1 MKTPLS
7 FYPRHFI
14 VLLLLLCS
22 VKGWGQ
28 TTLSKWALTTD
39 GTPNSVAAHVSAGDF
54 TKGSGISNITYGSNG
69 AYADSWTT
77 LNSPD
82 ATDYFQITVAPSTGY
97 TLNIQQILFGERR
110 SGTGIRNYQVQYSTN
125 ADFSSA
131 TTIATVAVPDNDS
144 ERTGSITDLSVAV
157 DEGKTLYIRF
167 FGYSSEAAGGRWRI
181 NDGTL
186 EIKGTVT
193 AATINPEPSSHATD
207 FACGTGT
214 ATSIPLT
221 WTDAAGANL
230 PSKYLIKWSAVS
242 YGDISAPVDGTPESD
257 GAGALNVHYGVQS
270 ANITG
275 LNPNTTYYFKIF
287 PYSNNGANIDYKT
300 GGAIPQT
307 SGATAAGPC
316 FSEDF
321 NSIINGNS
329 TDSNGS
335 GTAWSGNTDFPVAVK
350 AFQAGGAVRLGTS
363 DFVGSVTSRALTEIS
378 GNVTVKIKV
387 KGWTTVEGGLKV
399 ILGSASQTLTYTAV
413 MSSAFEE
420 VSATFTGVPA
430 DSTLK
435 IETTAKRAFI
445 DNVEIFCGTST
456 STTLAT
462 DHFRSKTSGDWT
474 AVSTWESSHNGTS
487 GWADA
492 DLAPSGSASGVNVQS
507 GHTVL
512 INNNSVIITNTS
524 VNGVLKV
531 TDYNFQV
538 TGSDDYELNIE
549 NGGELLV
556 DGLGYKTNIGTDQP
570 YALVKTGGKVTVG
583 NPQDTAGFSENIVK
597 YYLNT
602 DADGLLV
609 FEGNSICD
617 WTYTSGYPKSNGY
630 PQIFSLAGDG
640 LPVFRISGLPANQ
653 SYGNSTNS
661 NTVNAVLEI
670 NSSEPF
676 NFGNNTVKT
685 IVGGIRGT
693 GMVNQNSNSGI
704 LKLGDS
710 SHVPVLGGTVTVS
723 FVNNRLEFPNGADVP
738 EEASV
743 KLVTSSQNNSANRS
757 GGMIT
762 VNGTLDITNA
772 RITNTA
778 SGGIIVN
785 GILRTSNTGGLYGAG
800 SAIVYSENLTLNPG
814 STVEYYGESQ
824 SISSGKTYDHI
835 IFSGSGTK
843 TPQSAIDVSSN
854 GSVYITGN
862 PVVDFSSKNLASTS
876 DNNTSFSMDGGRL
889 LLGTAQLLPNM
900 KGAYNITGGT
910 IEFTGNAKGIRTP
923 RIYNNIEISVSDNKE
938 VVYSGGNLTLN
949 NDADVLVKSGAI
961 LTSTNGNA
969 SLVGTSGNVLT
980 IESGG
985 TFRTAVIAGFYGE
998 GNGIAPSPSVRNNI
1012 SLNLL
1017 PGSNVEYARL
1027 SGEYGLPVNAQS
1039 GDQTVTP
1046 VPDGYQNLNITGDGV
1061 KTAYG
1066 EIRVNQ
1072 LTSLKSNTAILRIPS
1087 PTAEENIFHA
1097 MEGIDNNSGNSGLF
1111 ILENDAMMMQ
1121 NETADN
1127 SRAFI
1132 QVRKRFSFSENRN
1145 EYNFLSSP
1153 VMSQNMKKIFGD
1165 DASYIPYVTVLNEA
1179 SNYYVNASAEDYL
1192 IKAKGFAVKEPVS
1205 DYEGTYELDDNEA
1218 EFKGIPNNGSINIEI
1233 TKSADNR
1240 GWNLIGNPYPSNLDL
1255 YALYHDPANNGLIS
1269 SEFRFWDNR
1278 SNHTYTQYGGNYN
1291 GYSFALYN
1299 AESDMGNPAPG
1310 GDDGDNSG
1318 SLGTPEQTA
1327 ALYRYAKTGQGFLI
1341 RKSNT
1346 GNADLKIPQ
1355 NGRTSMQPTNG
1366 FFGRA
1371 ADSSRNF
1378 YRLQMLSSG
1387 GFALTQTVLYY
1398 DGGSNGFGIEDS
1410 RYPSSS
1416 ASDKFYSFAGDENVI
1431 INGRAAFDASDMLP
1445 LGTRHYEAGTY
1456 TIRATDVSG
1465 AFESDQHIYLKDKQL
1480 NIITDLSTGSYTFY
1494 SDSGDYTDRFEIVY
1508 KPESALATASSSKE
1522 DIKVYRSGSDV
1533 VVRSYGSKI
1542 TGIEVYDMSG
1552 RMLRRLPGNST
1563 TVSFPESILTEGVY
1577 VLKIWRGIEVSTKK
1591 IIR

>member
-1 MKTPLS
+1 
-7 FYPRHFI
+7 
-14 VLLLLLCS
+14 
-22 VKGWGQ
+22 
-28 TTLSKWALTTD
+28 
-39 GTPNSVAAHVSAGDF
+39 
-54 TKGSGISNITYGSNG
+54 
-69 AYADSWTT
+69 
-77 LNSPD
+77 
-82 ATDYFQITVAPSTGY
+82 
-97 TLNIQQILFGERR
+97 
-110 SGTGIRNYQVQYSTN
+110 
-125 ADFSSA
+125 
-131 TTIATVAVPDNDS
+131 
-144 ERTGSITDLSVAV
+144 LSVAV

-167 FGYSSEAAGGRWRI
+167 FGYSSEAAGGTWRI

-214 ATSIPLT
+214 ATSIPLG

-270 ANITG
+270 ADITG

-287 PYSNNGANIDYKT
+287 PYSNSGANIDYKT

-329 TDSNGS
+329 TGQNGS
-335 GTAWSGNTDFPVAVK
+335 GTEWSGNTNFPTVSK
-350 AFQAGGAVRLGTS
+350 AYQAGGAVRIGTS
-363 DFVGSVTSRALTEIS
+363 SESGVITSRALTEVS
-378 GNVTVKIKV
+378 GNVTVKLDV
-387 KGWTTVEGGLKV
+387 KGWTTLEGDIKV
-399 ILGSASQTLTYTAV
+399 TLNGVSQTITYTAV
-413 MSSAFEE
+413 MSGAFEHQS
-420 VSATFTGVPA
+420 VSFTNIPSGSVLSIA
-430 DSTLK
+430 
-435 IETTAKRAFI
+435 TTAKRAFI
-445 DNVEIFCGTST
+445 DNVQIFCGDHS
-456 STTLAT
+456 SVSAPT
-462 DHFRSKTSGDWT
+462 DFFRSKTDGDWT
-474 AVSTWESSHNGTS
+474 DIATWQSSHNGTDS
-487 GWADA
+487 WVDA
-492 DLAPSGSASGVNVQS
+492 DLYPSGQASGVEILS
-507 GHTVL
+507 GNTVTVDD
-512 INNNSVIITNTS
+512 NSVKMASAQVWGILKILDADFEVLGETGN
-524 VNGVLKV
+524 NGL
-531 TDYNFQV
+531 T
-538 TGSDDYELNIE
+538 IE
-549 NGGELLV
+549 SGGELLIN
-556 DGLGYKTNIGTDQP
+556 GMGYRTNTGTDSH
-570 YALVKTGGKVTVG
+570 ALVKTGGKITVG
-583 NPQDTAGFSENIVK
+583 NSSDNEGFSENIIK
-597 YYLNT
+597 YYLS
-602 DADGLLV
+602 ADENGLLI
-609 FEGNSICD
+609 FEENSICD

-653 SYGNSTNS
+653 WYGNSANS

-710 SHVPVLGGTVTVS
+710 SHVPVLGGTVTVN

-778 SGGIIVN
+778 SGGIVVN

-800 SAIVYSENLTLNPG
+800 SAIVNSENLTLNPG

-969 SLVGTSGNVLT
+969 SLVGTSGNMLT

-985 TFRTAVIAGFYGE
+985 TFRTAVTAGFYGE

-1378 YRLQMLSSG
+1378 YRLQMLSCG

-1410 RYPSSS
+1410 KYPSSS

-1431 INGRAAFDASDMLP
+1431 INGRAAFDDSDVLP

-1494 SDSGDYTDRFEIVY
+1494 ADSGDYTDRFEIVY

-1522 DIKVYRSGSDV
+1522 DMKVYRSGSDV

-1542 TGIEVYDMSG
+1542 TGVEVYDMSG
-1552 RMLRRLPGNST
+1552 RMLRRLSGNST

-1577 VLKIWRGIEVSTKK
+1577 VLKIWRGTEVSTKK

>member
-1 MKTPLS
+1 M
-7 FYPRHFI
+7 
-14 VLLLLLCS
+14 
-22 VKGWGQ
+22 
-28 TTLSKWALTTD
+28 
-39 GTPNSVAAHVSAGDF
+39 
-54 TKGSGISNITYGSNG
+54 
-69 AYADSWTT
+69 
-77 LNSPD
+77 
-82 ATDYFQITVAPSTGY
+82 
-97 TLNIQQILFGERR
+97 
-110 SGTGIRNYQVQYSTN
+110 
-125 ADFSSA
+125 
-131 TTIATVAVPDNDS
+131 
-144 ERTGSITDLSVAV
+144 SVAV

-167 FGYSSEAAGGRWRI
+167 FGYSSEAAGGTWRI
-181 NDGTL
+181 NGGTL

-193 AATINPEPSSHATD
+193 AATINPEPSSHVTD

-214 ATSIPLT
+214 ATSIPLG

-242 YGDISAPVDGTPESD
+242 YGDITAPVDGTPESD

-275 LNPNTTYYFKIF
+275 LTPNTTYYFKIF
-287 PYSNNGANIDYKT
+287 PYSNSGANIDYKT

-329 TDSNGS
+329 TDSNAS
-335 GTAWSGNTDFPVAVK
+335 GTEWSGNTDFPEAVK

-363 DFVGSVTSRALTEIS
+363 KSVGSVTSRALTEIS

-387 KGWTTVEGGLKV
+387 KGWTNVEGDLKV

-420 VSATFTGVPA
+420 VFATFTGVPA
-430 DSTLK
+430 GSTLK

-630 PQIFSLAGDG
+630 PQIFSLAGTD
-640 LPVFRISGLPANQ
+640 LPVFRISALPAGQ
-653 SYGNSTNS
+653 AYGNSANS
-661 NTVNAVLEI
+661 NTINAILEI
-670 NSSEPF
+670 NSAEPF
-676 NFGNNTVKT
+676 NLANGTVKT

-693 GMVNQNSNSGI
+693 GSLIMNNSSGVVNIGNAST
-704 LKLGDS
+704 
-710 SHVPVLGGTVTVS
+710 VPVLDGTAKIVFNATDD
-723 FVNNRLEFPNGADVP
+723 RLVFPNGANVP
-738 EEASV
+738 AGANFTIES
-743 KLVTSSQNNSANRS
+743 NNNTNNRAFSRS
-757 GGMIT
+757 GGFFNIK
-762 VNGTLDITNA
+762 GILDITNT
-772 RITNTA
+772 RITNTS
-778 SGGIIVN
+778 SGGINVN
-785 GILRTSNTGGLYGAG
+785 GGGTLRTRNTGGLFDAN
-800 SAIVYSENLTLNPG
+800 SAIPNNINNVNLQPG
-814 STVEYYGESQ
+814 STVEYYATADQKISTAKDYYNIILSGGGTKAPSLSSPVKVITSALIKGSPTIDFTNTNFGAASGNITSATLTMTGGTLKLGTAETLPLFTGNYALTGGVIEFANTQATAQTIRNKEYTNSTNTGYQ
-824 SISSGKTYDHI
+824 NIVVSGTNVRNSSGRIFLNPFGTFTVNSGAIYASSSPNAPI
-835 IFSGSGTK
+835 IGQDNTSMLTVKGGGIFRTEVPLGFYGPITASDYPSVFNNVQLTLESNSTIDYSRTGAQEISYLGALPATSQYSNVVVSGSGEK
-843 TPQSAIDVSSN
+843 TVPTDLVKIGNNLTVNPNSSTAVLRI
-854 GSVYITGN
+854 GSNKALSVQNSITNNTNEANFVVESDGNLIQVEDGAVNTGN
-862 PVVDFSSKNLASTS
+862 IKVERAVVFS
-876 DNNTSFSMDGGRL
+876 
-889 LLGTAQLLPNM
+889 
-900 KGAYNITGGT
+900 
-910 IEFTGNAKGIRTP
+910 
-923 RIYNNIEISVSDNKE
+923 
-938 VVYSGGNLTLN
+938 
-949 NDADVLVKSGAI
+949 
-961 LTSTNGNA
+961 
-969 SLVGTSGNVLT
+969 
-980 IESGG
+980 
-985 TFRTAVIAGFYGE
+985 
-998 GNGIAPSPSVRNNI
+998 
-1012 SLNLL
+1012 
-1017 PGSNVEYARL
+1017 
-1027 SGEYGLPVNAQS
+1027 
-1039 GDQTVTP
+1039 
-1046 VPDGYQNLNITGDGV
+1046 
-1061 KTAYG
+1061 
-1066 EIRVNQ
+1066 
-1072 LTSLKSNTAILRIPS
+1072 
-1087 PTAEENIFHA
+1087 
-1097 MEGIDNNSGNSGLF
+1097 NS
-1111 ILENDAMMMQ
+1111 
-1121 NETADN
+1121 
-1127 SRAFI
+1127 
-1132 QVRKRFSFSENRN
+1132 RN
-1145 EYNFLSSP
+1145 EYNFFSSP
-1153 VMSQNMKKIFGD
+1153 VYNQNMKELFGA
-1165 DASYIPYVTVLNEA
+1165 ASNTPFATVLNEA
-1179 SNYYVNASAEDYL
+1179 TNYYVNATTADYQ
-1192 IKAKGFAVKEPVS
+1192 IPGKGFAVKEPITGFT
-1205 DYEGTYELDDNEA
+1205 DTKA

-1398 DGGSNGFGIEDS
+1398 DGGNNSFGIEDS
-1410 RYPSSS
+1410 KYPSSS

-1431 INGRAAFDASDMLP
+1431 INGRAAFDASDVLP

-1456 TIRATDVSG
+1456 TIRATDLSG

-1522 DIKVYRSGSDV
+1522 DMKVYRSGSDV

-1542 TGIEVYDMSG
+1542 TGVEVYDMSG
-1552 RMLRRLPGNST
+1552 RMLRRLSGNST

-1577 VLKIWRGIEVSTKK
+1577 VLKIWRGTEVSTKK